1 MEKKRLSA
9 EEISE
14 IGAILGYEFRDKDL
28 LCECFTLSSAS
39 GESNNER
46 LEFLG
51 DAVIELCV
59 SDALYRTEECGE
71 GDLTELRKQFVSN
84 DALRSVTEQMGL
96 QKYMLYEG
104 RRENLGKK
112 PVASLLEAIVAGIYL
127 DGGIGA
133 AMVFVSEKLFE
144 GRKRQ
149 LRSARAAAAVN
160 YKGILQEYLQG
171 RGMSRAEY
179 VTVNK
184 SGPDHC
190 PTFFVRATAQGAEAY
205 GAGGSKAEA
214 EQAAARSLYGL
225 LGGRE

>member
-1 MEKKRLSA
+1 MEKKWLSP

-14 IGAILGYEFRDKDL
+14 IEGILGYEFRDKGL
-28 LCECFTLSSAS
+28 LCRCFTLSSAS
-39 GESNNER
+39 GECNNER

-51 DAVIELCV
+51 DAVIEFCV

-71 GDLTELRKQFVSN
+71 GDLTELRKKFVSN

-96 QKYMLYEG
+96 RKYMLYEG

-133 AMVFVSEKLFE
+133 AMDFVSERLLE
-144 GRKRQ
+144 GRKRLLQ
-149 LRSARAAAAVN
+149 GAKEAAAVN
-160 YKGILQEYLQG
+160 YKGILQEFLQG
-171 RGMSRAEY
+171 RGMPRAEY
-179 VTVNK
+179 VTVSK

-190 PTFFVRATAQGAEAY
+190 PSFLVCAKAQGAEAY
-205 GAGGSKAEA
+205 GSGGSKAEA

-225 LGGRE
+225 LGGRV